1 MYALGAG
8 IRQKLCVLSAVYL
21 VHEAHVSVCITQ
33 SVVNFDHLT
42 EDVSARL
49 PYCKYYFFTFCK

>member
-8 IRQKLCVLSAVYL
+8 LPQKLCVLSAVYL

-33 SVVNFDHLT
+33 FVSV
-42 EDVSARL
+42 
-49 PYCKYYFFTFCK
+49 